1 MLFKYIASLLEASL
15 SKFSQQELI
24 AMMLK
29 LQNKMKT
36 SDTKFAEEVRKL
48 NESVQQ
54 LKSDLAVTKNVN
66 SQLHNRFAN
75 MERQCQANSQY
86 FWREYVEIVGIPT
99 LVLDNELKKSFG
111 KLSTRLELKL
121 MIRILNPASVL
132 AVKAV
137 Q

>member
-1 MLFKYIASLLEASL
+1 
-15 SKFSQQELI
+15 
-24 AMMLK
+24 MMLK

-99 LVLDNELKKSFG
+99 LVLDNELKKYFG